1 MSTRG
6 LNQRALL
13 RDLVPPLHLDS
24 LAENGEVKFPAQA
37 ADDPVIGHAHG
48 KVVIVVLGE
57 GDGIGTLVEE
67 LLHEELQSDVELA
80 LVVLHDGQVCQV
92 GLEQPVQGLQLVG
105 VQQAVVDGPGAP
117 SACQERERQ
126 GSVLGEGDSGR
137 GAESGGGRAALEGLA
152 AWHTHLP
159 AYLRS
164 PT

>member
-1 MSTRG
+1 MW
-6 LNQRALL
+6 NC
-13 RDLVPPLHLDS
+13 
-24 LAENGEVKFPAQA
+24 
-37 ADDPVIGHAHG
+37 
-48 KVVIVVLGE
+48 
-57 GDGIGTLVEE
+57 
-67 LLHEELQSDVELA
+67 

-105 VQQAVVDGPGAP
+105 VQQAIVDGPGAP

-126 GSVLGEGDSGR
+126 GSALGEEAGR
-137 GAESGGGRAALEGLA
+137 GAGVRRGAGGSRGLA